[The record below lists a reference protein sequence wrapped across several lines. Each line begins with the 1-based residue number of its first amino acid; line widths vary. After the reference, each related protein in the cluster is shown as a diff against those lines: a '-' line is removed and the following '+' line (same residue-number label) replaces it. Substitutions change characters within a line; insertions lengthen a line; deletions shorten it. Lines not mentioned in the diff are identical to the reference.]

1 MDNIDIRNI
10 IINYMS
16 TTFARG
22 SSRFVHTKRENL
34 LENTVDI
41 SDYRENTQLSIELY
55 DSRMMYLA
63 DSIEDI
69 QFTFQNEYLI
79 DAIFSLNK
87 RQQTLLYYKYF
98 LDMTDKEIAVK
109 MHITRQ
115 AVTSA
120 KLYILKK
127 LRTYFEESR
136 EMWR

>member
-10 IINYMS
+10 ITNYMS

-22 SSRFVHTKRENL
+22 ASRFVHTKRENL

-55 DSRMMYLA
+55 ESRMMYLA

-127 LRTYFEESR
+127 LRTYLEESI